1 MTSYCS
7 RFIPDYSTVSEPL
20 RRLTRA
26 DVSWSWTVEQDV
38 AFNKLKLLLSSDTL
52 IAYYNPNKMV
62 ELIVDASPVG
72 LGAILT
78 QENKVVA
85 YASRSL
91 SSIESRYSQ
100 TEREALGIVWA
111 L

>member
-20 RRLTRA
+20 RRLTRT
-26 DVSWSWTVEQDV
+26 DTDWKWESEQEN
-38 AFNKLKLLLSSDTL
+38 AFEKLKTMLSSDVV
-52 IAYYNPNKMV
+52 ISYYNPNKPIEV
-62 ELIVDASPVG
+62 VVDASPVG

-85 YASRSL
+85 FASRSL
-91 SSIESRYSQ
+91 SGPESRYSQ
-100 TEREALGIVWA
+100 TERGFGNSMGL
-111 L
+111 